1 MLLVFTQKITP
12 RIPYVF
18 KHIFTRILG
27 VEVVFTSVIEEFI
40 AHTGPKLSYGKQPM
54 GNEFFVQSH
63 GLLTQQ
69 GIESVDIVVKDW
81 EEAKCFFATS
91 ERSMIP
97 FDIFSA
103 AFYLLTRYEEYL
115 PHVKDEFGRYPASES
130 LALKNDFLTQPVID
144 IWAYKFKK
152 LLLES
157 FEDINFPN
165 KKMTIHNLVLIQ
177 EPYAFKQKGF
187 FRSMVGYGSDL
198 LQLKFLRLFKRT
210 NVILKVSKDP
220 FEIYEWLVE
229 TTKKSKTKL
238 TAFFLLGEA
247 TRFEESMNTRR
258 EQFKLLIKHIG
269 DYKHVGLIFS
279 QKALQEYEVLKFE
292 KQRIEEITNRDLQGS
307 INTNFLVD
315 LPNIYRNLVE
325 LEVGHDHTMVY
336 QNTPGFRAGT
346 CTPFLFYDLDFEIK
360 TPLIIHPIA
369 LTSQSLSMLKDPEK
383 KELLAGMLEQVT
395 TVNGTFSM
403 IFKNTDFSLKFEKR
417 IWRTLLSTTLQQH
430 D

>member
-27 VEVVFTSVIEEFI
+27 VEVAFTSVIEEFI

-157 FEDINFPN
+157 FEDINFPK